1 MPFPLLIRYHSAL
14 ELESWVEAKLDFRKK
29 ACIFHTNESP
39 VIHASKKVLITE
51 HGRKIATIVPIVEP
65 DRKRALQMLTAIGP
79 VEMPDRR

>member
-1 MPFPLLIRYHSAL
+1 
-14 ELESWVEAKLDFRKK
+14 
-29 ACIFHTNESP
+29 
-39 VIHASKKVLITE
+39 VLITE